1 MYANVVGLDRPCRIH
16 FLHETVSVRL
26 LSSSRRSD
34 RCSQRRPVTNFCC
47 HRRRKLSQNTHQTP
61 PRQYRQVHSGRL
73 LSRSR
78 STVFRR
84 NLQTHQ
90 SPQNQQ
96 RRRNQSNLVPLHS
109 FRPRLRIV
117 ISIYIIHM
125 HRHYDKFESCRTLRL
140 SKRLAIFSSLKREKA
155 RQ

>member
-1 MYANVVGLDRPCRIH
+1 MIDRTDFLNPVIKEKKNFEQKTIDVWVAAGLNKGIDVRFPPVIYANVVGLDRTCRIH
-16 FLHETVSVRL
+16 FLHETISFRL
-26 LSSSRRSD
+26 LSPSRRSD

-84 NLQTHQ
+84 NMQTHQ

-109 FRPRLRIV
+109 FRPPV
-117 ISIYIIHM
+117 
-125 HRHYDKFESCRTLRL
+125 
-140 SKRLAIFSSLKREKA
+140 
-155 RQ
+155 